1 MTKTLKITMSD
12 GKWLVD
18 IFSQAND
25 SGVYDLIHPNDVT
38 EVSLNKGEMYGFRYS
53 LQGKPGTTFKIEL
66 GDEVLAEGEIDK
78 SETASGS
85 GVV

>member
-25 SGVYDLIHPNDVT
+25 SGVYDLIHPNNVT
-38 EVSLNKGEMYGFRYS
+38 DVSLNEGEMYGFRYS

-66 GDEVLAEGEIDK
+66 GDDVLAEGEIDK
-78 SETASGS
+78 AETASGS

>member
-1 MTKTLKITMSD
+1 MIKTLTITMPE

-38 EVSLNKGEMYGFRYS
+38 EVSLNEGEMYGFRYS
-53 LQGKPGTTFKIEL
+53 LQGKPGTTFKITL
-66 GDEVLAEGEIDK
+66 GNDVLAEGEIDK
-78 SETASGS
+78 SEAASGS

>member
-1 MTKTLKITMSD
+1 MTKTLKITMSE

-25 SGVYDLIHPNDVT
+25 SGVYDLIHPNT
-38 EVSLNKGEMYGFRYS
+38 FAEVSLNEGEMYGFRYS
-53 LQGKPGTTFKIEL
+53 LHGKAGTSFKIEL
-66 GDEVLAEGEIDK
+66 DDEVLAEGDIDE
-78 SETASGS
+78 SEAASGS

>member
-25 SGVYDLIHPNDVT
+25 SGVYDLIQPKDVT
-38 EVSLNKGEMYGFRYS
+38 EDS
-53 LQGKPGTTFKIEL
+53 
-66 GDEVLAEGEIDK
+66 
-78 SETASGS
+78 
-85 GVV
+85 

>member
-1 MTKTLKITMSD
+1 MTKTLKITMPE

-25 SGVYDLIHPNDVT
+25 SGVYDLIHPNTST
-38 EVSLNKGEMYGFRYS
+38 EVSLNEGEMYGFRYS
-53 LQGKPGTTFKIEL
+53 LQGKAGTTFKIEL
-66 GDEVLAEGEIDK
+66 DDEVLAEGDIDK
-78 SETASGS
+78 TETVSGS

>member
-1 MTKTLKITMSD
+1 MTQSLKITMSD

-25 SGVYDLIHPNDVT
+25 SGVYDLIHPNNTT
-38 EVSLNKGEMYGFRYS
+38 EVDLNEGEMYGFRYS
-53 LQGKPGTTFKIEL
+53 LQGKAGTSFKIEL
-66 GDEVLAEGEIDK
+66 DDKVLAEGEIDK
-78 SETASGS
+78 TEAASGR

>member
-1 MTKTLKITMSD
+1 MTKTLKIIMSD

-38 EVSLNKGEMYGFRYS
+38 EVSLNTGEMYGFRYS

>member
-1 MTKTLKITMSD
+1 MIKTLKITMSD

-25 SGVYDLIHPNDVT
+25 CGVYDLIHPNNVT
-38 EVSLNKGEMYGFRYS
+38 DVSLNEGEMYGFRYS

-66 GDEVLAEGEIDK
+66 GDDVLAEGEIDK
-78 SETASGS
+78 AETASGS

>member
-25 SGVYDLIHPNDVT
+25 SGVYDLIHPNNVT
-38 EVSLNKGEMYGFRYS
+38 DVSLNEGEMYGFRYS
-53 LQGKPGTTFKIEL
+53 LQGTPGTTFKIEL
-66 GDEVLAEGEIDK
+66 GDDVLAEGEIDK
-78 SETASGS
+78 AETASGS

>member
-38 EVSLNKGEMYGFRYS
+38 DVSLNEGEMYGFRYS

-78 SETASGS
+78 SEATSGS

>member
-1 MTKTLKITMSD
+1 MTKTLKITMSE

-25 SGVYDLIHPNDVT
+25 SGVYDLIYPNTST
-38 EVSLNKGEMYGFRYS
+38 EVSLNEGEMYGFRYS
-53 LQGKPGTTFKIEL
+53 LQGKAGTTFKIEL
-66 GDEVLAEGEIDK
+66 DDEVLAEGDIDK